1 MVHLRVNEHQV
12 SEETESCNSQKDQ
25 KAACQINDQSGTNDS
40 TKGNQDTADKS
51 ENGKTED
58 KSIVS

>member
-1 MVHLRVNEHQV
+1 MVHLRVHEHEI

-25 KAACQINDQSGTNDS
+25 KATCKINDQSGTNDS
-40 TKGNQDTADKS
+40 TKGDQDTADKS
-51 ENGKTED
+51 ENCKTED